1 MLVPLI
7 ALAVLLA
14 PSALAQGPALA
25 QGMDEPRASLVLG
38 GVLAL
43 AAVVAGL
50 ALVVQ
55 ARRLRRRD
63 LQLHARN
70 AHLAAANAELRLVT
84 ERAEAKARMLDG
96 VLAAM
101 ADGILVVD
109 ADLRLA
115 GWNPRFPDY
124 AGVPRRGLRIG
135 MPLREVIRLQAEAGE
150 FGMVDP
156 EAETERR
163 IRMFHDGTVPQRL
176 QRERPDG
183 SRLEL
188 RRTPLPGGGY
198 VTLYTPIVAP
208 AATAAGDAMQA
219 AFRQEW
225 TSRIPRLT
233 AAAADG
239 DVAEAR
245 AVAHALRGVAANAGW
260 TRAAATMEGI
270 EDAAAAGALTQLR
283 MLAATLPAEPDA
295 WN

>member
-1 MLVPLI
+1 MLVPLV
-7 ALAVLLA
+7 ALATLL
-14 PSALAQGPALA
+14 SAPALA
-25 QGMDEPRASLVLG
+25 QGMDDT
-38 GVLAL
+38 GVSQAVAGLLAL
-43 AAVVAGL
+43 AAAGA
-50 ALVVQ
+50 ALMVLLQ

-70 AHLAAANAELRLVT
+70 AHLAAANAELRLLT
-84 ERAEAKARMLDG
+84 ERAEAKSRMLDG

-124 AGVPRRGLRIG
+124 AGVPRRVLRIG

-163 IRMFHDGTVPQRL
+163 MRMFHDGTVPQRL

-183 SRLEL
+183 SLLEL

-198 VTLYTPIVAP
+198 VTLYTPLLASAAP
-208 AATAAGDAMQA
+208 SPASAMQD
-219 AFRQEW
+219 AFRGEW
-225 TSRIPRLT
+225 ATRLPRLT

-239 DVAEAR
+239 DVGAAR
-245 AVAHALRGVAANAGW
+245 ATAHALRGIAANAGW
-260 TRAAATMEGI
+260 TRAAATLEGV
-270 EDAAAAGALTQLR
+270 EEAAAAGALTQLR
-283 MLAATLPAEPDA
+283 MLAASLPADPA
-295 WN
+295 SWN

>member
-1 MLVPLI
+1 MLIPLI
-7 ALAVLLA
+7 ALVGLLPA
-14 PSALAQGPALA
+14 PALA
-25 QGMDEPRASLVLG
+25 RGMDEPRASLMVGAL
-38 GVLAL
+38 LSL
-43 AAVVAGL
+43 AAVLAAL
-50 ALVVQ
+50 ALLVQ

-63 LQLHARN
+63 MQLHARN
-70 AHLAAANAELRLVT
+70 AHLAAANAELREVT

-124 AGVPRRGLRIG
+124 AGVPRRALRIG

-163 IRMFHDGTVPQRL
+163 MAMFHNGTAPQRL

-198 VTLYTPIVAP
+198 VTLYTPILAP
-208 AATAAGDAMQA
+208 AAAAAGDAMQA

-239 DVAEAR
+239 DVADAR

-260 TRAAATMEGI
+260 KRAAAAMEGI
-270 EDAAAAGALTQLR
+270 EETAAAGALTQLR
-283 MLAATLPAEPDA
+283 LLTAGLPQDPAA

>member
-1 MLVPLI
+1 MRVPLMAMTALVP
-7 ALAVLLA
+7 AAA
-14 PSALAQGPALA
+14 TAQGL
-25 QGMDEPRASLVLG
+25 DEPRASLVLG
-38 GVLAL
+38 GMLVLAATL
-43 AAVVAGL
+43 AGL
-50 ALVVQ
+50 ALAVQ

-84 ERAEAKARMLDG
+84 ERAEAKARLLDG
-96 VLAAM
+96 VLASL

-109 ADLRLA
+109 AEFRLA
-115 GWNPRFPDY
+115 GWNSRFPDY
-124 AGVPRRGLRIG
+124 AGVPRRVLRIG

-163 IRMFHDGTVPQRL
+163 MRLFHEGTVPQRL

-198 VTLYTPIVAP
+198 VTLYTPILAQPPAP
-208 AATAAGDAMQA
+208 QPELMQDAFA
-219 AFRQEW
+219 EEW
-225 TSRIPRLT
+225 SSRIPRLT

-239 DVAEAR
+239 DAAAAR
-245 AVAHALRGVAANAGW
+245 AIAHALRGIAANAGW
-260 TRAAATMEGI
+260 KRAAETMEGI
-270 EDAAAAGALTQLR
+270 EEAAAAGALTQLR
-283 MLAATLPAEPDA
+283 LMAAALPMDARA

>member
-1 MLVPLI
+1 MIVPLLV
-7 ALAVLLA
+7 LAVML
-14 PSALAQGPALA
+14 PIPAVA
-25 QGMDEPRASLVLG
+25 QGMDETRATIVLGAALVLAC
-38 GVLAL
+38 VAAAVAL
-43 AAVVAGL
+43 AIQSA
-50 ALVVQ
+50 
-55 ARRLRRRD
+55 RLRRRRHE
-63 LQLHARN
+63 LHARN

-84 ERAEAKARMLDG
+84 EKAEAKARMLDG

-115 GWNPRFPDY
+115 GWNPRFPDF
-124 AGVPRRGLRIG
+124 AGVPRQALRIG

-156 EAETERR
+156 EAETDRR
-163 IRMFHDGTVPQRL
+163 IKLFHDGTAPDRL

-188 RRTPLPGGGY
+188 RRTLLPGGGY
-198 VTLYTPIVAP
+198 VTLYTPILAP
-208 AATAAGDAMQA
+208 QQIVTTDAMQQ

-225 TSRIPRLT
+225 VSRFPRLT

-239 DVAEAR
+239 DAQEAR
-245 AVAHALRGVAANAGW
+245 SIAHALRGIAANAGW
-260 TRAAATMEGI
+260 KKAADTLAGI
-270 EDAAAAGALTQLR
+270 EEAAAAGALTQLR
-283 MLAATLPAEPDA
+283 MLAATLPADAAA

>member
-1 MLVPLI
+1 MTVLI
-7 ALAVLLA
+7 PLLA
-14 PSALAQGPALA
+14 LTALLPTRAAA
-25 QGMDEPRASLVLG
+25 QGMDEPLAS
-38 GVLAL
+38 
-43 AAVVAGL
+43 AAVVGLLLLACLGAGL
-50 ALVVQ
+50 ALAVQ

-115 GWNPRFPDY
+115 GWNPRFADY
-124 AGVPRRGLRIG
+124 AGVPRRVLRIG

-150 FGMVDP
+150 FGIVDP

-163 IRMFHDGTVPQRL
+163 IRMFQDGTAPQRL
-176 QRERPDG
+176 RRERPDG
-183 SRLEL
+183 SVLEL

-198 VTLYTPIVAP
+198 VTLYTPILPQAVLP
-208 AATAAGDAMQA
+208 AAMEDA
-219 AFRQEW
+219 FVGEW
-225 TSRIPRLT
+225 ASRLPRLT

-239 DVAEAR
+239 DAAAVR
-245 AVAHALRGVAANAGW
+245 AMAHALRGIAANAGW
-260 TRAAATMEGI
+260 KRAADALQGI
-270 EDAAAAGALTQLR
+270 EDTAAAGALTHLR
-283 MLAATLPAEPDA
+283 MLAAGLPADPRA

>member
-1 MLVPLI
+1 MLIPLV
-7 ALAVLLA
+7 ALATLLA
-14 PSALAQGPALA
+14 PPALA
-25 QGMDEPRASLVLG
+25 QGMDEPRAGLVLG
-38 GVLAL
+38 GLMAV
-43 AAVVAGL
+43 AAVAAAV

-70 AHLAAANAELRLVT
+70 AHLAAANAELRQVT

-109 ADLRLA
+109 AELRLA

-124 AGVPRRGLRIG
+124 AGVPRRALRIG

-163 IRMFHDGTVPQRL
+163 MKMFHDGTVPQRL

-198 VTLYTPIVAP
+198 VTLYTPIL
-208 AATAAGDAMQA
+208 ATPSAAGGDALQA

-225 TSRIPRLT
+225 ARRIPRLT

-239 DVAEAR
+239 DAAEAR

-260 TRAAATMEGI
+260 AKAAHMMEGI
-270 EDAAAAGALTQLR
+270 EEAAAAGALTQLR
-283 MLAATLPAEPDA
+283 MLAAGLPQDPAA

>member
-1 MLVPLI
+1 MLIPLI
-7 ALAVLLA
+7 ALAGVLPA
-14 PSALAQGPALA
+14 PALA
-25 QGMDEPRASLVLG
+25 RGMDEPRASLMVGALLAFAA
-38 GVLAL
+38 VLA
-43 AAVVAGL
+43 AL
-50 ALVVQ
+50 ALLVQ

-63 LQLHARN
+63 MQLHARN
-70 AHLAAANAELRLVT
+70 AHLAAANAELREVT

-124 AGVPRRGLRIG
+124 AGVPRRALRIG

-163 IRMFHDGTVPQRL
+163 MAMFHNGTAPQRL

-198 VTLYTPIVAP
+198 VTLYTPILAP
-208 AATAAGDAMQA
+208 AAAAAGDAMQA
-219 AFRQEW
+219 ALRQEW

-239 DVAEAR
+239 DVAEAH

-260 TRAAATMEGI
+260 TRAAAAMEGI
-270 EDAAAAGALTQLR
+270 EETAAAGALTQLR
-283 MLAATLPAEPDA
+283 LLTAGLPQDPAA